1 MDTVLW
7 SSMIAAYGFHGYGRE
22 AIYLFEKMVG
32 EGIKP
37 NEIYLSWFDH
47 GLEPNLEHYTCMVG
61 LLGRL
66 GFLKEAESLIQSM
79 PFKPDPVILKTS
91 LSACKIHG
99 DAEVSKRVAEDLI
112 LMEPNDSAPYV
123 LISIIHAAS
132 KRWEDVTRVR
142 KAMRDSKR
150 EIHRFSK
157 KLIVEIKGHG
167 YEPDTSS
174 VLHDMGEEEEEDC
187 LADHSEKIP
196 VAFGLMNS
204 PQGCVIRVMRNL
216 RLCIDCHVA
225 IKLISKITMRE
236 IVVRDESS
244 CKLARLYN
252 SSLVAIF
259 HPQRDDRKGIETW
272 AKEIWKVPEL
282 KYKQLSNGPFLFSFP
297 SVEGVVL
304 ALRTTFNVRFR
315 GVPVQLSRWTAN
327 LGTFHWQKVWL
338 TASSIPLHAWCLDTF
353 KAIGAYYQILLS
365 WSSASPPAPSFVT
378 LGINSSLSNTS
389 ANQKQW
395 KLVARRRPGRA
406 QGQQNNHHPHPPPPK
421 GNPPM
426 RHSASPPPPPPPP
439 PPTVPSCIV
448 LGELE
453 LTPRAREPM
462 PLAPPTAINT
472 AQVDTC
478 HSLVFPGRARPATS
492 FNTPTL

>member
-37 NEIYLSWFDH
+37 NEITFLGLLFAFSHSGLKDH

-79 PFKPDPVILKTS
+79 PFKPDPVILKTL

-236 IVVRDESS
+236 IVVRDIDYLKLFRGLVESICS
-244 CKLARLYN
+244 AKK
-252 SSLVAIF
+252 
-259 HPQRDDRKGIETW
+259 KGIQD
-272 AKEIWKVPEL
+272 KVIPCQSTSE
-282 KYKQLSNGPFLFSFP
+282 KF
-297 SVEGVVL
+297 
-304 ALRTTFNVRFR
+304 
-315 GVPVQLSRWTAN
+315 
-327 LGTFHWQKVWL
+327 
-338 TASSIPLHAWCLDTF
+338 ASYGL
-353 KAIGAYYQILLS
+353 QIS
-365 WSSASPPAPSFVT
+365 YA
-378 LGINSSLSNTS
+378 
-389 ANQKQW
+389 
-395 KLVARRRPGRA
+395 
-406 QGQQNNHHPHPPPPK
+406 
-421 GNPPM
+421 
-426 RHSASPPPPPPPP
+426 
-439 PPTVPSCIV
+439 
-448 LGELE
+448 
-453 LTPRAREPM
+453 
-462 PLAPPTAINT
+462 
-472 AQVDTC
+472 
-478 HSLVFPGRARPATS
+478 
-492 FNTPTL
+492 